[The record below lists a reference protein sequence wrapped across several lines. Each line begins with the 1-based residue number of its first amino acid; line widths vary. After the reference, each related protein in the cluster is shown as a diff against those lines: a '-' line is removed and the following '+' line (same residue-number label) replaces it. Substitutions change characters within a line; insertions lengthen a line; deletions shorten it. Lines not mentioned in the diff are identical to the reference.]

1 MIPKTTHPHLMFDS
15 LSFDTHTQRN
25 QGFFQFQN
33 GWSVSVVYG
42 NFLYSSPIPSVGRDF
57 PTKFKNDECPAA
69 SAEVAIFA
77 PNGEFIPFMDGES
90 VKGWVTPDELIDI
103 LSWVKSQTNSNPKSE
118 N

>member
-1 MIPKTTHPHLMFDS
+1 MTPKTTHTHLMFDS
-15 LSFDTHTQRN
+15 QYFNTQRN

-42 NFLYSSPIPSVGRDF
+42 NFLYSAPIPSVGRDF

-69 SAEVAIFA
+69 SAEVAIFG
-77 PNGEFIPFMDGES
+77 PNGEFVPFMDGES